1 MLAPLIRLASAFW
14 GCDRQAGVA
23 APKTARVRSAYRRAI
38 RIAYRD
44 PIEVADLAVDGDDL
58 TSLGITGP
66 AVGKTLRKLLE
77 TVINDPAA
85 NTRDSLLG
93 LIVARGSQGQNQL

>member
-14 GCDRQAGVA
+14 MRDRNTGVS
-23 APKTARVRSAYRRAI
+23 APSSANVRSAYRRAI

-44 PIEVADLAVDGDDL
+44 PIEVADLAVDGEDL
-58 TSLGITGP
+58 MQLGITGP

-77 TVINDPAA
+77 TVIDDPSL
-85 NTRDSLLG
+85 NTRAQLLG
-93 LIVARGSQGQNQL
+93 LIVARQGR